1 MLVLWPWFPLRIRAH
16 QFSLEGLTHPAS
28 HQSALTACPSRV
40 FLVPGAPDGLAA
52 ALRGLGPRSPT
63 PSGQFLLSSPQNS
76 VRFCHLQ
83 LRTHAMQ
90 LPSLP
95 TTGAP
100 ESPVPGGPCLAHCGW
115 PSTSEEPQA
124 LETLRSIGSFRKEL
138 PMGDRHGDV
147 RGPGGQARQERCSGL
162 GMLVQV
168 HGLRSPP

>member
-1 MLVLWPWFPLRIRAH
+1 
-16 QFSLEGLTHPAS
+16 
-28 HQSALTACPSRV
+28 
-40 FLVPGAPDGLAA
+40 
-52 ALRGLGPRSPT
+52 
-63 PSGQFLLSSPQNS
+63 
-76 VRFCHLQ
+76 
-83 LRTHAMQ
+83 MQ

-124 LETLRSIGSFRKEL
+124 LETLRSIRSFRKEL